1 MRTVLIVAG
10 KDLRSEAR
18 AKEIAPPMVLF
29 GVVLVFLFT
38 FAFPPGAGRAPVPLP
53 VAGAVAS
60 REIAGA
66 LLWAG
71 LLFAAVLGF
80 GRSAALEKE
89 GSRIEGL
96 LLSPADP
103 AALFFGKV
111 LANLV
116 YLIAT
121 EAVVLPIFILFF
133 DVAPTLLFPGIVG
146 VALMAD
152 IGLAVIGTL
161 FGAASQY
168 ARAREVLLP
177 LLIFPVVLPIVL
189 AATRL
194 TSTLLT
200 TGGFGGEARWFIL
213 MAAFDLAFSAIG
225 AVTYEYVIH
234 E

>member
-1 MRTVLIVAG
+1 MRTILIVAG

-38 FAFPPGAGRAPVPLP
+38 FAFPPGAGRAPIPLP

-60 REIAGA
+60 REIAAA

-80 GRSAALEKE
+80 GRSAASEKE
-89 GSRIEGL
+89 GGRIEGL

-103 AALFFGKV
+103 AALFFGKA

-116 YLIAT
+116 YLVAT
-121 EAVVLPIFILFF
+121 EIIVLPVFILFF
-133 DVAPTLLFPGIVG
+133 DVAPSLLFPGIAG

-200 TGGFGGEARWFIL
+200 TGGFGDQARWFIL
-213 MAAFDLAFSAIG
+213 MAAFDLAFGAIG